1 MPSEKI
7 LEQKKESV
15 KELAAKLKE
24 AKAIILVDYRGVTVE
39 QITKIRAE
47 LRSLNAEYKVIKNNI
62 TKRALNEIGIT
73 DLDEHLQGPVA
84 IAISNEDYL
93 GVSKT
98 LYNFAKENDFYKIKA
113 GIIDGKIVSG
123 EEIITLAKLPSR
135 EELIAK
141 LAGVLLANISK
152 LAVAL
157 DQVKVKKEQE
167 A

>member
-98 LYNFAKENDFYKIKA
+98 LYNFAKENDFYKIKIFA
-113 GIIDGKIVSG
+113 AAC
-123 EEIITLAKLPSR
+123 LHCF
-135 EELIAK
+135 
-141 LAGVLLANISK
+141 
-152 LAVAL
+152 AVACGVFVIL
-157 DQVKVKKEQE
+157 LKPVCPDLII
-167 A
+167 